1 MVDVTALPV
10 SDEEPPAETVADLD
24 AAPWPR
30 PLYAWYSVGV
40 LLLAYAFAIVDR
52 TAIGLLVDPIKHSLH
67 ISDTQIGLLQGLAFA
82 ICYTAFGLPLGYL
95 ADRGRR
101 KQLLTAGVAVWSAAT
116 VCCGLATGFVT
127 LFAARIGVGIGEASV
142 TPGSGSM
149 ISDLFPPEQRGR
161 AYGVWMLG
169 GSAGL
174 ALSPLFAAAAI
185 WVADLLHAGGVSWA
199 ANLAVWQVA
208 FILVGAPGLLIAL
221 LMALTVRE
229 PKRRGPAVAA
239 DGFPLRPI
247 WRALRARPA
256 AYFALGGGA
265 VLNVTCIYA
274 QIGWMPALFMRVF
287 HWGPI
292 QIGPAFSAVSLLFG
306 MSGALVAGW
315 TMTWLA
321 RRGRRDGPILISV
334 AHSLATL
341 VFGVAACLS
350 PRPEITL
357 GLNGLA
363 AITSTWSYAAAMTG
377 LNQITPNQ
385 LRGQIMAIYTLGTG
399 LISMTAGT
407 LFVGLLA
414 DNVFRAPGGVAPS
427 LASVY
432 AACSIVA
439 LIVLLAGRRAYATA
453 ERASVSSQPARKPA

>member
-1 MVDVTALPV
+1 MVDVTGWPAAG
-10 SDEEPPAETVADLD
+10 DAPPAEAVANPE

-30 PLYAWYSVGV
+30 PLYAWYVVGI

-82 ICYTAFGLPLGYL
+82 ICYTTFGLPLGYL

-101 KQLLTAGVAVWSAAT
+101 KNLLTIGVAVWSAAT
-116 VCCGLATGFVT
+116 VFCGLARGFAV
-127 LFAARIGVGIGEASV
+127 LFAARVGVGIGEASV

-149 ISDLFPPEQRGR
+149 IADLFPPEQRAK

-185 WVADLLHAGGVSWA
+185 WVADMLRVGGAPWA
-199 ANLAVWQVA
+199 ASLAVWQVA

-221 LMALTVRE
+221 VMAVTVRE
-229 PKRRGPAVAA
+229 PARRGPVVVAG
-239 DGFPLRPI
+239 GFSLRPI
-247 WRALRARPA
+247 WQALRARPA
-256 AYFALGGGA
+256 AYLALGGGA

-306 MSGALVAGW
+306 MSGALAAGW
-315 TMTWLA
+315 TMAWLT
-321 RRGRRDGPILISV
+321 RRGRRDAPILISMG
-334 AHSLATL
+334 HSLATL

-350 PRPEITL
+350 PRPEIAL

-363 AITSTWSYAAAMTG
+363 AIASTWSYAAAMTG

-399 LISMTAGT
+399 LISMTVGT

-414 DNVFRAPGGVAPS
+414 DNVFRAPTGVAAS

-432 AACSIVA
+432 AAFSILA
-439 LIVLLAGRRAYATA
+439 LIVLAAGRRAYEAA
-453 ERASVSSQPARKPA
+453 ERESMAAEPVAKPA